1 MSTVNIIETNNI
13 VTLNNSNN
21 IIIVVNNGV
30 SVKIT
35 STITTVIITK
45 R

>member
-13 VTLNNSNN
+13 ITLRNSNN
-21 IIIVVNNGV
+21 NIIVVSNDK
-30 SVKIT
+30 SVKII
-35 STITTVIITK
+35 SPITTVIITK